1 MMGYGYND
9 YQTMM
14 GGSNWAVAPF
24 MWVTYLL
31 MVVIM
36 VLAVVAL
43 WKYVNKK

>member
-9 YQTMM
+9 YQNMM

-31 MVVIM
+31 VVAVL
-36 VLAVVAL
+36 VLAIMAL
-43 WKYVNKK
+43 LKYINKK